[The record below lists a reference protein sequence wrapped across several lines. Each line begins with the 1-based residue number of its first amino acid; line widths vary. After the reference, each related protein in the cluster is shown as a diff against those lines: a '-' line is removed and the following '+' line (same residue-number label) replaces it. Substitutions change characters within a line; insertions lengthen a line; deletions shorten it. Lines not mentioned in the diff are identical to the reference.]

1 MSIRIRKLVLCL
13 LLACLPLQSVAGP
26 AHLLLCN
33 DATPAAANGLHVH
46 DDCDGQPANEG
57 PIDQGASSSLDC
69 YQNYFSGVVHSTLPA
84 AVPTVIVYVPAEPA
98 GFDSFFPE
106 RLKRPPLTAPAV

>member
-1 MSIRIRKLVLCL
+1 MLIRIRKLVLCL

-33 DATPAAANGLHVH
+33 DATPAAANGLHGH

-57 PIDQGASSSLDC
+57 PIDQGGASSHDC
-69 YQNYFSGVVHSTLPA
+69 YQNYFSGVVHSASPETA
-84 AVPTVIVYVPAEPA
+84 PTGIVYVPAEPA
-98 GFDSFFPE
+98 GFDSFSPE
-106 RLKRPPLTAPAV
+106 RLKRPPLTALAV